1 VSVSRLI
8 HVLNPFSVHFINPHT
23 THMVFRDVNVESHC
37 GADEVAKLLLL
48 VSLFEEKTFFNTEE
62 ESLNLS
68 VDIFGILHIIELS
81 CIGEVWHCP
90 VQLVTC

>member
-1 VSVSRLI
+1 
-8 HVLNPFSVHFINPHT
+8 
-23 THMVFRDVNVESHC
+23 MVFRDVNVESHC

-81 CIGEVWHCP
+81 CTTKDLSFPIFE
-90 VQLVTC
+90 LVFSLVCSDFCA